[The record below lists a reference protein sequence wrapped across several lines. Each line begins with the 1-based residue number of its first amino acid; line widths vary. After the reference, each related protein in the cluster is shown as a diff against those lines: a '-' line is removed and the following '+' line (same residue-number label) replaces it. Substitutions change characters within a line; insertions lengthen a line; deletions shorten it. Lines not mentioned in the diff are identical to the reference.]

1 MSEFASEPRAQ
12 STIARIES
20 IPVADPLDVADRYGS
35 SRGLVPGRAAVLVR
49 LETSDG
55 VVGWGEAWGGS
66 PAARTLVDE
75 LGERLVGTPLRPS
88 SNWLTGLLQ
97 QSYHYS
103 SSGLHVVAA
112 SALDIAMW
120 DAFARTLSRPVHE
133 LMGGPTRDRIS
144 TYASTGYVTIDNDLG
159 RFRSVLQESADE
171 GYPGVKIK
179 IGLGVASDEERT
191 RIARETFGPG
201 AALFVDFNGNYT
213 ADQAIRSLEAVRV
226 HGLGWAEEP
235 VTPDDHE
242 GLRLLRRS
250 GVPLAAGE
258 AVYTR
263 FGFRDLIAGR
273 LIDVAQPDV
282 TKCGGISEAR
292 VIAHLAQTWN
302 VRFSPHVWGGA
313 ISQAATV
320 QLLAGV
326 PTYPHTDHQP
336 EPLWF
341 EMDRGTNALRDEL
354 AAEPLGRDGTDLL
367 VPRTPGLG
375 IEIDEKALAR
385 LRSDR

>member
-1 MSEFASEPRAQ
+1 MSELASESSAQ
-12 STIARIES
+12 CTIARIEA

-55 VVGWGEAWGGS
+55 VVGWGEGWGGS
-66 PAARTLVDE
+66 PATGTLLEE
-75 LGERLVGTPLRPS
+75 LGETLVGTPLRPS

-97 QSYHYS
+97 RSYHYS

-133 LMGGPTRDRIS
+133 LLGGPTRDRIS
-144 TYASTGYVTIDNDLG
+144 CYASTGYVTVGNDLG
-159 RFRSVLQESADE
+159 RFRGVLQESADA

-179 IGLGVASDEERT
+179 IGLGRASDDERT
-191 RIARETFGPG
+191 RIAREAFGPG

-213 ADQAIRSLEAVRV
+213 ADQAIRSLESIRA
-226 HGLGWAEEP
+226 HDLGWAEEP

-242 GLRLLRRS
+242 GLRLLRRC
-250 GVPLAAGE
+250 GVPIAAGE

-313 ISQAATV
+313 VSQAATV

-336 EPLWF
+336 EPVWF

-354 AAEPLGRDGTDLL
+354 ASVPLGRDGTDVL

>member
-1 MSEFASEPRAQ
+1 M
-12 STIARIES
+12 STITRIDA
-20 IPVADPLDVADRYGS
+20 IPVTDPLDVADRYGS

-55 VVGWGEAWGGS
+55 VVGWGEAWGAS
-66 PAARTLVDE
+66 PAVKALVDE
-75 LGERLVGTPLRPS
+75 LGQALVGTPLRPS

-97 QSYHYS
+97 RSYHYS
-103 SSGLHVVAA
+103 SSGLHVIAA
-112 SALDIAMW
+112 SGLDIAVW

-133 LMGGPTRDRIS
+133 LLGGPTRARIAC
-144 TYASTGYVTIDNDLG
+144 YASTGYVTPDNDLG
-159 RFRSVLQESADE
+159 RFRAVLQESADA

-179 IGLGVASDEERT
+179 VGLGRASDDERT
-191 RIARETFGPG
+191 RIARETFGPD
-201 AALFVDFNGNYT
+201 AVVLVDFNGNYT
-213 ADQAIRSLEAVRV
+213 ADQAIRSLEAIRAHDV
-226 HGLGWAEEP
+226 GWAEEP

-242 GLRLLRRS
+242 GLRMLRAC

-273 LIDVAQPDV
+273 LIDVVQPDV

-313 ISQAATV
+313 VSQAATV

-336 EPLWF
+336 EPVWF
-341 EMDRGTNALRDEL
+341 EMDRGANALRDEL
-354 AAEPLGRDGTDLL
+354 ASVPLHRDGTDVL
-367 VPRTPGLG
+367 VPQAPGLG

>member
-1 MSEFASEPRAQ
+1 VSELASGPSAQ
-12 STIARIES
+12 STVARIEA

-66 PAARTLVDE
+66 PAARTLVEE
-75 LGERLVGTPLRPS
+75 LGETLVGSPLRPS

-97 QSYHYS
+97 RSYHYS

-133 LMGGPTRDRIS
+133 LLGGPTRDRIS
-144 TYASTGYVTIDNDLG
+144 CYASTGYVTVDNDLG
-159 RFRSVLQESADE
+159 RLRSVLQESAE
-171 GYPGVKIK
+171 AGYPGVKIK
-179 IGLGVASDEERT
+179 VGLGRDSDEERA
-191 RIARETFGPG
+191 RIARETFGEG

-213 ADQAIRSLEAVRV
+213 ADQAIRSLEAIRALD
-226 HGLGWAEEP
+226 LGWAEEP

-273 LIDVAQPDV
+273 LVDVVQPDV

-326 PTYPHTDHQP
+326 PTYPHTDNEP

-354 AAEPLGRDGTDLL
+354 AAVPLGRDGTDVL

-375 IEIDEKALAR
+375 VEIDEKALAR